1 MGDSKLSGKP
11 DEMLMRG
18 GGKPFDGLA
27 SPPGGSSDTPSHFM
41 LHGNWDKLWLGGP
54 IGLSTDLT
62 FIIEIPYMVKIVN
75 C

>member
-1 MGDSKLSGKP
+1 MGNSKLSGKP
-11 DEMLMRG
+11 DEMLWG
-18 GGKPFDGLA
+18 GGEPLHELA
-27 SPPGGSSDTPSHFM
+27 SLPGGSSDTPCHFM

-62 FIIEIPYMVKIVN
+62 LIIEIPYITKVVN

>member
-1 MGDSKLSGKP
+1 MCNSKLSGKP
-11 DEMLMRG
+11 DEMLWG
-18 GGKPFDGLA
+18 GEPLHELA
-27 SPPGGSSDTPSHFM
+27 SLPGGSSDTPHHFM

-62 FIIEIPYMVKIVN
+62 LIIEISYITKVVN